1 MKTSQTPRS
10 DSQLTV
16 LVMSP
21 PSASTGDTA
30 PGTLYNNT
38 RPEELDR
45 LRALL
50 FPPGTTLLMSKG
62 PLSLTVIETSC
73 WERQLRVLMSKLG
86 EAGKS
91 RVLEIWIE
99 ELRRYFGIG
108 SKMVRAA
115 DAGALRLGRLDF
127 IDYIGSYRR

>member
-1 MKTSQTPRS
+1 
-10 DSQLTV
+10 
-16 LVMSP
+16 
-21 PSASTGDTA
+21 
-30 PGTLYNNT
+30 
-38 RPEELDR
+38 
-45 LRALL
+45 
-50 FPPGTTLLMSKG
+50 
-62 PLSLTVIETSC
+62 
-73 WERQLRVLMSKLG
+73 MSKLG

-115 DAGALRLGRLDF
+115 ASGALRLGRLDF